1 MYLRK
6 KEKQEKEE
14 REKTLNILYT
24 LTYSIL
30 NKSIEKKHNYHHHL
44 KDKKTITEWDHETY
58 KVHSQKV
65 LEQ

>member
-14 REKTLNILYT
+14 REKTLNILNT